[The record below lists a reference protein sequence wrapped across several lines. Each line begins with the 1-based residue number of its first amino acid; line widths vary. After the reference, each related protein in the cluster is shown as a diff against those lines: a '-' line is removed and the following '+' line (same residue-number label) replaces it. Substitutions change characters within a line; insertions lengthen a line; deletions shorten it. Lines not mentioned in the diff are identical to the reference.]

1 MSNKPT
7 YFTSKEYW
15 INEKTKSVSLQYICA
30 VLIFAVLMV
39 LLAAEVI
46 LYSLNTLTN
55 HPMWVNGKLL
65 LAAPGMGAD
74 KAAHTRNI

>member
-7 YFTSKEYW
+7 YFTSKKYW
-15 INEKTKSVSLQYICA
+15 VNEKTKSVSLQYIRA
-30 VLIFAVLMV
+30 MLIFAVLMV

-55 HPMWVNGKLL
+55 HPVWVNGKLL

-74 KAAHTRNI
+74 KATHTWNI